1 MNVLIF
7 NNQLNTKAFY
17 LKQLFKANPHHF
29 LKNSDGRT
37 FVMTRSVIHIARS
50 FNCFYLAE
58 LCKLTVDEI
67 LAHVAD
73 PLLKCI
79 DYDQWHM
86 VTPYQLDPCPDLD
99 LERLTGTECLFNSS
113 TARTVVAAKEKEYMK
128 PNRRM
133 SIEEQGKKQY
143 RPITTTTIQLST
155 ILHQWLSTDFSQY
168 QPNSIMFQTL
178 KSVKKMKLQQQ
189 AIIETRQRQAAF
201 TKITFPPSPPETK
214 KRKGAYLQK
223 PKLKRVLPPVQDH
236 NLHLLANQAIRG
248 LPDSTFLLQPIHTD
262 KNQSLRLPSI
272 QSMLSIGRN
281 MDPSCA

>member
-1 MNVLIF
+1 
-7 NNQLNTKAFY
+7 
-17 LKQLFKANPHHF
+17 
-29 LKNSDGRT
+29 
-37 FVMTRSVIHIARS
+37 
-50 FNCFYLAE
+50 
-58 LCKLTVDEI
+58 
-67 LAHVAD
+67 
-73 PLLKCI
+73 
-79 DYDQWHM
+79 
-86 VTPYQLDPCPDLD
+86 
-99 LERLTGTECLFNSS
+99 
-113 TARTVVAAKEKEYMK
+113 
-128 PNRRM
+128 
-133 SIEEQGKKQY
+133 
-143 RPITTTTIQLST
+143 
-155 ILHQWLSTDFSQY
+155 
-168 QPNSIMFQTL
+168 MFQTL